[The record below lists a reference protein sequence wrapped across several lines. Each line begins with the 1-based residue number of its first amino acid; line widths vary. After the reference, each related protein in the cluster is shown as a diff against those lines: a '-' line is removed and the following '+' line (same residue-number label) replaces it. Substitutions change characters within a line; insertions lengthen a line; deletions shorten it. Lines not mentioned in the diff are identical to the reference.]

1 MNTENDLLSVLSFG
15 SGFEEFIKKEIK
27 EEVEDPDI
35 PLTGNIQPKCIREN
49 ILTSQTP
56 KKLCLHF
63 SRLRTF
69 L

>member
-35 PLTGNIQPKCIREN
+35 PLTGNIQPNKYKRGHLKDQFID
-49 ILTSQTP
+49 
-56 KKLCLHF
+56 
-63 SRLRTF
+63 
-69 L
+69 